1 MIDELV
7 GNLEGYQEYMRAK
20 INDMLCRI
28 ASAEDRIRELEYL
41 VEEIQKKLEA

>member
-1 MIDELV
+1 MSINFDSENDNDVL
-7 GNLEGYQEYMRAK
+7 RAK

>member
-1 MIDELV
+1 MSFDYYGDSFTDE
-7 GNLEGYQEYMRAK
+7 NLKAK